1 MESKSNRKKDNT
13 MKTAATTDNVTPID
27 SKKPL
32 TKQKLI
38 TVNITLLIEQSEAR
52 DREKH
57 SPTTSRP

>member
-52 DREKH
+52 EREKH